1 MTWQSQRWIQTATDG
16 DGSNSFALPT
26 VKHGRESGREYG
38 RVLGS
43 LRLARCAVQKK
54 VETCDEQET
63 LKALNRTGIE
73 LVVAVRD

>member
-1 MTWQSQRWIQTATDG
+1 MIADG
-16 DGSNSFALPT
+16 NGSNSFTLPM
-26 VKHGRESGREYG
+26 VKHGRESGIECG
-38 RVLGS
+38 WDIGS
-43 LRLARCAVQKK
+43 WLMSRCAVQKK